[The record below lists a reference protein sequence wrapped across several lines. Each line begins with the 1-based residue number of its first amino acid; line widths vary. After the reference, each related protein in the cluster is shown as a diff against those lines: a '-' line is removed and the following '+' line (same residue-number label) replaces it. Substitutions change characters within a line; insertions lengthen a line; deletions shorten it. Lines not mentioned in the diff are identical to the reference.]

1 MHIQDPDQKSWIQRK
16 VEGAPWRTAFG
27 PQEKRRILQQ
37 LTEAEG
43 FEVFCQKRYVTTKR
57 FGLEGGEV
65 TIPALHAVIE
75 TVAAQGVVEVAI
87 GMPHRGRLNT
97 LVNIV
102 QKPFTAVFSEFGGE
116 SFKPD
121 DVQGSGD
128 VKYHLGTSTDVEIA
142 GHKVHVSLQPNPS
155 HLEAVNP
162 VVVGKVRARQD
173 TAGDTQRRSS
183 VMAILMHGDAAFAGQ
198 GLVYETLAMSQL
210 IGYRTGG
217 TIHLIVN
224 NQIGFTTVPAHAYSG
239 LYCTDVAKSIQ
250 APILHVNGD
259 DPEAVMFCARMAA
272 EFRMRFAADIV
283 LDIVCYRRHGH
294 NETDEPAFTQPV
306 MYRAIGSKKTT
317 RTLYAERLA
326 AEAVVPADEA
336 QAMWDEFQAA
346 MEAANQAA
354 QAYKPNKADWLE
366 GHWSGFHPPEPE
378 FEREEESTAVPEATL
393 KQIGMAL
400 SRVPAGF
407 EVHPRIAR
415 QLEAKQAMLDSGQ
428 GIDWATGEA
437 LAFGSLLLEGS
448 RVRLSGEDTQRG
460 TFSQRHAVLID
471 QTNQHEY
478 IPLNNIGPDQAKI
491 EIYNSLLSEAGVL
504 GFEYGY
510 SLADPRT
517 LVLWEAQFGDFANGA
532 QPIIDQFIAS
542 GETKWLRMSGVTLLL
557 PHGYE
562 GQGPEHSS
570 ARIERYLQLCAE
582 RNMWV
587 CNPTT
592 PASYFH
598 ALRRQLHRNFRKPAI
613 IFTPKSLL
621 RHKLAV
627 SPLSELSEGRFRFVI
642 PEIDEI
648 VPPEQVRR
656 VVICSGKVYYDLL
669 TERRQHQENDVAII
683 RLEQFYPFPENTLGR
698 ILTPYTNADVVW
710 CQEEPENMG
719 GWNFVD
725 RRLEKV
731 LGRIEGK
738 ARRPQLRRTR
748 GRGQPGHRPG
758 PRACARAGDAGR
770 RGTGHR
776 LSRDRENQSMA
787 TEIKVP
793 TLGESVTSAT
803 VARWMK
809 HEGDSVAADEP
820 LVELETDKVTVEV
833 SAPSAG
839 VLGSIVAPE
848 GSEVPVGALLAMLE
862 AGAGAS
868 SAPAKPV
875 AAPRPTPAAA
885 APFAQPTATAAPA
898 PTPRAAANPPAG
910 VHPPPRPLGP
920 VARPAS
926 PPQQQMMPAAAKLI
940 EEQHLTPEQIGAGTG
955 KDGRITKGDV
965 LEFLN
970 RPAPAPTPAPA
981 AKPPRHDEPREE
993 RVRMTRLRRTIAAR
1007 LKEAQNTAA
1016 MLTTFNEVDMTAV
1029 MALRTEYREAFEKKH
1044 AGARL
1049 GFMSFFVKACVAG
1062 LKEFPAVNAEIDGD
1076 DIVYKNF
1083 VHMGI
1088 AVGGPAGLVVP
1099 VIRDVDAM
1107 DFADDR
1113 THHRRFRPPRARWCA
1128 EA

>member
-1 MHIQDPDQKSWIQRK
+1 MAGVDILASAFSGANAAFLSEQYARWAADPASVDATFGELFGALNEDARAVLEESTGASWAPRHPEFEDEVRPAVTQPPRARAPLSGEQIRAATIASLRALMLIRSYRVRGHLEARLDPLGLQIPKPHAELDPRSYGFTDNDLDKPIFIDNVLGRETATLREILTILRETYCGSIGVEFMHIQDPDQKSWIQRR
-16 VEGAPWRTAFG
+16 VEGAPWRSAFDG
-27 PQEKRRILQQ
+27 EAKRTILRQ

-142 GHKVHVSLQPNPS
+142 GHQVHISLQPNPS

-217 TIHLIVN
+217 TIHLVVN

-306 MYRAIGSKKTT
+306 MYRAIASKKTT

-326 AEAVVPADEA
+326 AEAVVPAAEA

-346 MEAANQAA
+346 MEAANEAA

-378 FEREEESTAVPEATL
+378 FERQEETTAVPAATL
-393 KQIGMAL
+393 RQIGTAL

-415 QLEAKQAMLDSGQ
+415 QLEAKQAMLEQGG

-448 RVRLSGEDTQRG
+448 RVRLSGEDCQRG

-471 QTNQHEY
+471 QTSQHEY
-478 IPLNNIGPDQAKI
+478 IPLNNIAPEQAKI

-510 SLADPRT
+510 SLAEPRT

-532 QPIIDQFIAS
+532 QAIIDQFIAS
-542 GETKWLRMSGVTLLL
+542 GETKWLRMSGVVLLL
-557 PHGYE
+557 PHGFE

-598 ALRRQLHRNFRKPAI
+598 ALRRQLHRNFRKPAV

-627 SPLSELSEGRFRFVI
+627 SSLADLSESHYQFVI
-642 PEIDEI
+642 PEIDDI
-648 VPPEQVRR
+648 APPEQVRR
-656 VVICSGKVYYDLL
+656 VVVCSGKVYYDLL
-669 TERRQHQENDVAII
+669 TERRAHQENDVAII
-683 RLEQFYPFPENTLGR
+683 RLEQLYPFPENTLGR
-698 ILTPYTNADVVW
+698 VLAPYHNADVVW

-719 GWNFVD
+719 AWSFVD

-731 LGRIEGK
+731 LGRLDN
-738 ARRPQLRRTR
+738 RVMRPQYF
-748 GRGQPGHRPG
+748 GREAAASPATGQ
-758 PRACARAGDAGR
+758 ARVHA
-770 RGTGHR
+770 
-776 LSRDRENQSMA
+776 REQA
-787 TEIKVP
+787 T
-793 TLGESVTSAT
+793 L
-803 VARWMK
+803 
-809 HEGDSVAADEP
+809 VAA
-820 LVELETDKVTVEV
+820 
-833 SAPSAG
+833 A
-839 VLGSIVAPE
+839 LG
-848 GSEVPVGALLAMLE
+848 
-862 AGAGAS
+862 
-868 SAPAKPV
+868 
-875 AAPRPTPAAA
+875 
-885 APFAQPTATAAPA
+885 
-898 PTPRAAANPPAG
+898 
-910 VHPPPRPLGP
+910 
-920 VARPAS
+920 
-926 PPQQQMMPAAAKLI
+926 
-940 EEQHLTPEQIGAGTG
+940 IG
-955 KDGRITKGDV
+955 
-965 LEFLN
+965 
-970 RPAPAPTPAPA
+970 
-981 AKPPRHDEPREE
+981 
-993 RVRMTRLRRTIAAR
+993 
-1007 LKEAQNTAA
+1007 
-1016 MLTTFNEVDMTAV
+1016 
-1029 MALRTEYREAFEKKH
+1029 
-1044 AGARL
+1044 
-1049 GFMSFFVKACVAG
+1049 
-1062 LKEFPAVNAEIDGD
+1062 
-1076 DIVYKNF
+1076 
-1083 VHMGI
+1083 
-1088 AVGGPAGLVVP
+1088 
-1099 VIRDVDAM
+1099 
-1107 DFADDR
+1107 
-1113 THHRRFRPPRARWCA
+1113 
-1128 EA
+1128 